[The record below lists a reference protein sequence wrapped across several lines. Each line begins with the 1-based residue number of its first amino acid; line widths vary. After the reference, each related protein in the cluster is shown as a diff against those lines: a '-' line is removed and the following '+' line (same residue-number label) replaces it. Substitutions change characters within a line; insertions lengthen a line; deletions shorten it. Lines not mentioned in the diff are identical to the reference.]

1 MTKLG
6 EIGGSAVDAVL
17 ERVGRGVSRVQE
29 RKPLPADLLES
40 EDAYLVV
47 FDAPGVEP
55 TDVQVR
61 FVDGEVQ
68 VRADRFR
75 AFHEGFEAR
84 FPGRGLALSG
94 RASLPPDAVVDA
106 GGADATLTENG
117 TLEVHIPKATDS
129 TDVPLD
135 GEDETSEDDAE
146 QEIDDERDAPDDPAE
161 GDE

>member
-29 RKPLPADLLES
+29 RKPLPYDLLES

-75 AFHEGFEAR
+75 AFHEGFETR

-106 GGADATLTENG
+106 GDADATLTENG
-117 TLEVHIPKATDS
+117 TLEVRIPKEADS
-129 TDVPLD
+129 TDVPLA
-135 GEDETSEDDAE
+135 EDEETSDDE
-146 QEIDDERDAPDDPAE
+146 QEIDDSDS
-161 GDE
+161 DESDE